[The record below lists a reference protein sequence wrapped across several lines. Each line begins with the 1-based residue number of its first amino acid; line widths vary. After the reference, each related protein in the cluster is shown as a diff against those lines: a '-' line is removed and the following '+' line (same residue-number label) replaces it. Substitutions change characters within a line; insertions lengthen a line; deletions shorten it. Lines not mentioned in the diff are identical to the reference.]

1 MPARRQRSTIA
12 GRIDVTSMLLRD
24 RRITVRIY
32 VPADYEWSAREY
44 PVLYMFDG
52 HNLFDRTTST
62 YGKEWRVDETMQ
74 SLGRPAIVVGIDA
87 PQNRYERYAMYTVS
101 DWEYRARSSGRLLK
115 RIRGYGDETAAFLI
129 EQVKPYV
136 EATYRAASD
145 REQVGVAGSSMGGY
159 MSLVVGTRYQDR
171 VSRVLA
177 FSPVALDE
185 PMRGFELREAIVG
198 AGAPVA
204 QRYYLDMGDRERLD
218 YVRNPQELVDNLEGL
233 RSALVHA
240 GHRDVLARI
249 VPGGRHDE
257 RAWARRFPEAYL
269 WAFFGVELG

>member
-1 MPARRQRSTIA
+1 
-12 GRIDVTSMLLRD
+12 MLFRD
-24 RRITVRIY
+24 RRVTVRIY

-44 PVLYMFDG
+44 PVVYMFDG

-74 SLGRPAIVVGIDA
+74 GLGEPAIVVGIDA